1 MERYIYSLWYV
12 DRYVH
17 GKVKVRTDISSQ
29 YIYFFFQSTGLVT
42 ALDVGLSNLSLVTIT
57 ITFYTMVKSS
67 TPIFVLGWAYL
78 FGIERITWRLIGVAA
93 VIAGGEFLTVMGE
106 GDGDNDGDGKP
117 DFSWHGFILCLCA
130 SILSGARWTL
140 VQLKL
145 QRMEPPLKT
154 TIVTMRLL
162 SPCMFLSMVLISAI
176 IERPWHALSH
186 MENTEDLM
194 RVLVLGTIGGSFA
207 ISMILCEFYLILKAS
222 AMVLMIGGV
231 IKELTTITIG

>member
-1 MERYIYSLWYV
+1 
-12 DRYVH
+12 
-17 GKVKVRTDISSQ
+17 
-29 YIYFFFQSTGLVT
+29 
-42 ALDVGLSNLSLVTIT
+42 
-57 ITFYTMVKSS
+57 MVKSS
-67 TPIFVLGWAYL
+67 TPIFVLGWAYI

-162 SPCMFLSMVLISAI
+162 SPCMFWSMVLISAI
-176 IERPWHALSH
+176 IERPWYALSH

-194 RVLVLGTIGGSFA
+194 QVLVLGTIGGSFA

-231 IKELTTITIG
+231 IKELTTITIGYVGTHTST